1 MTSRIYRHP
10 GLDHPRKVELT
21 MKLLSAVAAL
31 ALAGMAVG
39 ARAQEAEFPDN
50 AAVVRAEVAAK
61 RAAGACEGEL
71 KAGKSGPACTRYHK
85 AVLDALALE
94 HRRFAWCNVRMSET
108 STFRVAPSC
117 LAGQAD
123 MRIDALMGME
133 RKVSPKTWKAF
144 DDQMAKF
151 SN

>member
-1 MTSRIYRHP
+1 
-10 GLDHPRKVELT
+10 
-21 MKLLSAVAAL
+21 MKLSGVLLGFV
-31 ALAGMAVG
+31 LAGMAMG
-39 ARAQEAEFPDN
+39 ASAQETEYPGN
-50 AAVVRAEVAAK
+50 RAVVAAEALAK
-61 RAAGACEGEL
+61 RAAGGCETEL
-71 KAGKSGPACTRYHK
+71 KAGRSGAACARYHK

-94 HRRFAWCNVRMSET
+94 HRRFDWCNVRMSET
-108 STFRVAPSC
+108 STFKVAPSC

-123 MRIDALMGME
+123 MRIDALMGLE

>member
-1 MTSRIYRHP
+1 
-10 GLDHPRKVELT
+10 
-21 MKLLSAVAAL
+21 MKLSGVVLGL
-31 ALAGMAVG
+31 ALAGMATGV
-39 ARAQEAEFPDN
+39 RAQETEFPDN
-50 AAVVRAEVAAK
+50 RAVVSAEAAAK
-61 RAAGACEGEL
+61 RAAGPCETEL
-71 KAGKSGPACTRYHK
+71 KGGKSGPACGRYHK

-108 STFRVAPSC
+108 STFKVAPSC
-117 LAGQAD
+117 LTGQAD
-123 MRIDALMGME
+123 MRIDSLMGLE

>member
-1 MTSRIYRHP
+1 
-10 GLDHPRKVELT
+10 
-21 MKLLSAVAAL
+21 MKLSGVVLGLV
-31 ALAGMAVG
+31 LAGMATGV
-39 ARAQEAEFPDN
+39 RAQETEFPDN
-50 AAVVRAEVAAK
+50 RAVVRAEAAAK
-61 RAAGACEGEL
+61 RAAGPCEAEL
-71 KAGKSGPACTRYHK
+71 KGGKSGPACARYHK

-108 STFRVAPSC
+108 STFKVAPSC

-123 MRIDALMGME
+123 MRIESLMGME